1 MSGFKRWIIPAAV
14 YVIVIAGLL
23 SLLAYERFFSS
34 GEPSGGLLVSPR
46 DGSPYAITDSFTTA
60 DNGGAKGIFDFELR
74 FRHDSPETLIEG
86 TTTYYYDSGCEISL
100 NRYYTSSGRVLV
112 ADVYIRDI
120 SRLRTALAG
129 GHFARGAKDDPLTMA
144 RGANAVLAVTGNN
157 YSEGEIYTELRNG
170 VLYSR
175 AGGGD
180 VCVLGWDGSLN
191 VLRADEFDVSEAME
205 AGAYQIWS
213 EGHILINDGSIPEDA
228 DDGYSAV
235 RCAIGCV
242 ENGHYVFVLT
252 EGRMTLDTLAKNMLA
267 LGCRSAYSLYGGSA
281 ADMIFQ
287 GESIS
292 FERMIERDCADIIY
306 ITTD

>member
-1 MSGFKRWIIPAAV
+1 MSVFKRWVIPAAV
-14 YVIVIAGLL
+14 YVILIAGLL
-23 SLLAYERFFSS
+23 ALLAYERFLAQ
-34 GEPSGGLLVSPR
+34 GGPVGGLLVSPR
-46 DGSPYAITDSFTTA
+46 DGSPYAITDGFTTA
-60 DNGGAKGIFDFELR
+60 DNGGAKGVFDFELR
-74 FRHDSPETLIEG
+74 FRHDSPETLVEG

-100 NRYYTSSGRVLV
+100 NRYYTYSGRVLV
-112 ADVYIRDI
+112 ADVYIKDI
-120 SRLRTALAG
+120 SRLKTSLAG
-129 GHFARGAKDDPLTMA
+129 GRFARNAKASPVTMA

-175 AGGGD
+175 TGGSD

-191 VLRADEFDVSEAME
+191 VLSDEEFDVSEAME

-213 EGHILINDGSIPEDA
+213 EGHILIKDGSEYEGA

-287 GESIS
+287 GEPIG
-292 FERMIERDCADIIY
+292 FERMIDRDCADIIY